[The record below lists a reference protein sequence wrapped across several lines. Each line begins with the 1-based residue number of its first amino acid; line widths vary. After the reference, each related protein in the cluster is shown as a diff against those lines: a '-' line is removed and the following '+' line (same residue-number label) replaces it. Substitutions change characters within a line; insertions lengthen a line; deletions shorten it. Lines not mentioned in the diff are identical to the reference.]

1 MQPPTRQSRT
11 VLRHRPL
18 AIALL
23 AASWLLPPAAA
34 LAGSRVP
41 GPLPARV
48 MEVVDGDTLE
58 VRVTIWLDQELV
70 TRVRLDGIDTPE
82 SRSDCADEKRM
93 AQAAKEKLTSLVGP
107 ATEGRGDGTIRLY
120 DVVYDK
126 YGGRVRA
133 RVTLA
138 DGTDLSQALIRAGHA
153 RPYQGGKR
161 QPWCAG
167 M

>member
-1 MQPPTRQSRT
+1 MSRPS
-11 VLRHRPL
+11 LFLLP
-18 AIALL
+18 AMAALL
-23 AASWLLPPAAA
+23 MLGAVPS
-34 LAGSRVP
+34 LAVSRVA

-48 MEVVDGDTLE
+48 MEVVDGDTLG
-58 VRVTIWLDQELV
+58 VRVTIWLDQEVV

-82 SRSDCADEKRM
+82 SRSSCADEKRM
-93 AQAAKEKLTSLVGP
+93 AQEARQKLAALVAP
-107 ATEGRGDGTIRLY
+107 ATEGKGDGTIRLH
-120 DVVYDK
+120 DVEYDK

-138 DGTDLSQALIRAGHA
+138 DGTDLAQAMIRAGHA
-153 RPYQGGKR
+153 RAYQGGKR

>member
-1 MQPPTRQSRT
+1 MQRH
-11 VLRHRPL
+11 LR
-18 AIALL
+18 LL
-23 AASWLLPPAAA
+23 MPA
-34 LAGSRVP
+34 LATLLMLGAVPSLAVSRVS

-48 MEVVDGDTLE
+48 TEVVDGDTLA
-58 VRVTIWLDQELV
+58 VRVTIWLDQEVV

-93 AQAAKEKLTSLVGP
+93 AQAAKQKLAALVAS
-107 ATEGRGDGTIRLY
+107 ATEGKGDGSIRLH
-120 DVVYDK
+120 DVEYDK

-138 DGTDLSQALIRAGHA
+138 DGTDLAQAMIRAGHA
-153 RPYQGGKR
+153 RPYEGGKR

>member
-1 MQPPTRQSRT
+1 MPSR
-11 VLRHRPL
+11 RAL
-18 AIALL
+18 ALFLL
-23 AASWLLPPAAA
+23 ATALPLPGTA
-34 LAGSRVP
+34 LAGARVP
-41 GPLPARV
+41 GPVTARV
-48 MEVVDGDTLE
+48 TEVVDGDTLE

-70 TRVRLDGIDTPE
+70 TRVRLEGIDTPE

-93 AQAAKEKLTSLVGP
+93 AQAAKEKLAALVGP
-107 ATEGRGDGTIRLY
+107 ATEGKGDAALRLY

-153 RPYQGGKR
+153 RPYEGGKR

>member
-1 MQPPTRQSRT
+1 MIRPSPSLLP
-11 VLRHRPL
+11 VL
-18 AIALL
+18 AALL
-23 AASWLLPPAAA
+23 MLGAVPS
-34 LAGSRVP
+34 LAVSRIS

-48 MEVVDGDTLE
+48 TAVVDGDTLA
-58 VRVTIWLDQELV
+58 VRVTVWLDQEV
-70 TRVRLDGIDTPE
+70 TTRVRLNGIDTPE
-82 SRSDCADEKRM
+82 SRSACAEEKRM
-93 AQAAKEKLTSLVGP
+93 AQEARQKLADLVAP
-107 ATEGRGDGTIRLY
+107 ATEGRGDATIRLH
-120 DVVYDK
+120 DVEYDK

-138 DGTDLSQALIRAGHA
+138 DGTDLAQALIHAGHA

>member
-1 MQPPTRQSRT
+1 MTIRPPFGF
-11 VLRHRPL
+11 V
-18 AIALL
+18 LL
-23 AASWLLPPAAA
+23 AAALLLPGAAG
-34 LAGSRVP
+34 AGSRVP

-58 VRVTIWLDQELV
+58 VRVTIWLDQELI
-70 TRVRLDGIDTPE
+70 TRVRLEGIDTPE

-93 AQAAKEKLTSLVGP
+93 AQAAKEKLATLVGP
-107 ATEGRGDGTIRLY
+107 AMEGRGNGTIRLH

-138 DGTDLSQALIRAGHA
+138 DGTDLAQALIRAGHA
-153 RPYQGGKR
+153 RPYEGGKR